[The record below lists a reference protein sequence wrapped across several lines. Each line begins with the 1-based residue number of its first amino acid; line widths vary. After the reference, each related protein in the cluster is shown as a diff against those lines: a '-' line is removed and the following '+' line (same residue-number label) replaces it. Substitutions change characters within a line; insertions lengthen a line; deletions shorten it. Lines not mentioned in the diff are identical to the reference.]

1 MNSQTVFIKKWTQV
15 YQKLSKTNKV
25 YANNS
30 FESLKKLVSQWVQ
43 KVLSLNNIFLTILN
57 ALFFYSLVL
66 ALNKL

>member
-1 MNSQTVFIKKWTQV
+1 MDSMLTQV
-15 YQKLSKTNKV
+15 YRKLSKTNKV